1 MRTIVFPYG
10 KSSLKL
16 EVPEEHLAGI
26 ITPHLHEYVPEAE
39 GAELVYH
46 ALTHPIGTERL
57 CDLAAGKKRIVVI
70 SSDHTRPVPSRIIM
84 PQILKEIRLKNPDAD
99 ITILIATGLHRATT
113 REELEEKFGQEIVKN
128 EKIVVHDCDDE
139 ANLVYVGQLPSGGR
153 LVLNR
158 LAVEA
163 DLLVAE
169 GFIEHHFFAGFS
181 GGRKSVLPGV
191 ASRESVSYNHNYR
204 FIASD
209 HARTGL
215 LKDNPIHRDMLY
227 AAEKAKLAFIVN
239 VIVDAEHK
247 PVFAVAGDCSAAHK
261 VGTDFLIKECR
272 ADAVKADIVVTTN
285 GGYPMD
291 RNIYQAVKG
300 MTAAEASV
308 KKGGVIIMCAEAVDG
323 HGAPAFYQTFRDEP
337 SLTNMLKTFSMRKP
351 EETEPDQWQSQIL
364 ARVLLKATVI
374 FVSSCPDQM
383 VKDMHLMPAHSL
395 EEAFELAKSLIK
407 RDNYSV
413 TVIPDGVA
421 VMVKE

>member
-1 MRTIVFPYG
+1 MKTIALPYG
-10 KSSLKL
+10 KGSL
-16 EVPEEHLAGI
+16 EFIVPEEHLAGI
-26 ITPHLHEYVPEAE
+26 LRPHLHEYVPESGPE
-39 GAELVYH
+39 ELVSH
-46 ALTHPIGTERL
+46 ALTHPIGSERL

-84 PQILKEIRLKNPDAD
+84 PLILKEIRLKNPGAD

-113 REELEEKFGQEIVKN
+113 REELVEKFGRDIVES
-128 EKIVVHDCDDE
+128 EKIVVHDCDDA
-139 ANLVYVGQLPSGGR
+139 ANLVYMGQLPSGGR

-169 GFIEHHFFAGFS
+169 GFIEPHFFAGFS
-181 GGRKSVLPGV
+181 GGRKSVLPGI

-209 HARTGL
+209 KARTGL
-215 LKDNPIHRDMLY
+215 LIDNPIHRDMLY
-227 AAEKAKLAFIVN
+227 AAEKARLAFIVN
-239 VIVDAEHK
+239 VIIDAEHK
-247 PVFAVAGDCSAAHK
+247 PVYAVAGNCTKAHK
-261 VGTDFLIKECR
+261 QGTDFLIKECQV
-272 ADAVKADIVVTTN
+272 DAVPADIVVTTN

-308 KKGGVIIMCAEAVDG
+308 KNGGVIIMCAEAVDG
-323 HGAPAFYQTFRDEP
+323 HGAPAFYQTFKDEP
-337 SLTNMLKTFSMRKP
+337 SLEHMMETFASRKP
-351 EETEPDQWQSQIL
+351 EQTEADQWQSQIL

-374 FVSSCPDQM
+374 FVSSCDDQM
-383 VKDMHLMPAHSL
+383 VKDMHLVPAHSM
-395 EEAFELAKSLIK
+395 EEAFKLAKSLVK
-407 RDNYSV
+407 SDNYSV

>member
-1 MRTIVFPYG
+1 MKTIALPYG
-10 KSSLKL
+10 KGSLELK
-16 EVPEEHLAGI
+16 VPEEHLAGI
-26 ITPHLHEYVPEAE
+26 LRPHLHEYVPEA
-39 GAELVYH
+39 GAEELVSQ
-46 ALTHPIGTERL
+46 ALTHPIGSKRL
-57 CDLAAGKKRIVVI
+57 CDLAVGKKRIVVI

-84 PQILKEIRLKNPDAD
+84 PQILKEISLKNPDAD

-113 REELEEKFGQEIVKN
+113 REELLEKFGSGIVKS
-128 EKIVVHDCDDE
+128 EKIVVHDCDDA

-158 LAVEA
+158 LAIEA
-163 DLLVAE
+163 DLVVSE
-169 GFIEHHFFAGFS
+169 GFIEPHFFAGFS
-181 GGRKSVLPGV
+181 GGRKSVLPGI

-209 HARTGL
+209 QARTGL
-215 LKDNPIHRDMLY
+215 LADNPIHKDMLY

-239 VIVDAEHK
+239 VIIDAEHK
-247 PVFAVAGDCSAAHK
+247 PVYAVAGDCTQAHK
-261 VGTDFLIKECR
+261 AGTDFLIKECQVN
-272 ADAVKADIVVTTN
+272 AIPADIVVTTN

-337 SLTNMLKTFSMRKP
+337 SLEHMMEIFASRKP
-351 EETEPDQWQSQIL
+351 EDTEADQWQSQIL
-364 ARVLLKATVI
+364 ARVLQKATVI
-374 FVSSCPDQM
+374 FVSSCDDQM
-383 VKDMHLMPAHSL
+383 VRDMHLVPAHSI
-395 EEAFELAKSLIK
+395 EEAFGFAKSLI
-407 RDNYSV
+407 RGDNYSV